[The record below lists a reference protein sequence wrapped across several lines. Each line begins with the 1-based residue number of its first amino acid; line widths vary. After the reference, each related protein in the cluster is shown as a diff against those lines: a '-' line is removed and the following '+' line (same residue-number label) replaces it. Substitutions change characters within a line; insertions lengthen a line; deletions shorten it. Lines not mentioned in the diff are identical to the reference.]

1 MVKRLPTKQETQVQS
16 LGWEDPLEKEMA
28 THSSILAWKIP
39 WTEEPGRL
47 QSVHGV
53 EKSRT
58 RLSDFTFTF
67 TFTLTTLLS
76 NNSFIPVISFEYLQK
91 FTKAYLPS
99 RNVQGAF
106 IHVLCIFIFTLIAIL
121 SLYNCLTLSLSY
133 MLCCGWS
140 LRERYAF
147 FSAD

>member
-1 MVKRLPTKQETQVQS
+1 MQEKWVRS
-16 LGWEDPLEKEMA
+16 LGWEDPLEKEVA
-28 THSSILAWKIP
+28 THSSIPAWKIP

-53 EKSRT
+53 AKSRT
-58 RLSDFTFTF
+58 RLSNFTFTF

-76 NNSFIPVISFEYLQK
+76 SNSFILVVSFEYLQK
-91 FTKAYLPS
+91 FTKAYLLS
-99 RNVQGAF
+99 WNVQGAF